1 MLTQILT
8 LIIFI
13 ISVFALR
20 KESLFYRLALMPY
33 RIKREKEW
41 WRILSHAFI
50 HADWMHLLINLYVFY
65 SFGQVVELLFKYHA
79 PIYAEIHFLSL
90 FLGGIIIAG
99 IPAVIKHRNN
109 SSYVAVGAS
118 GTVSAILFSYI
129 IFQPLDPLR
138 LLFIPFDI
146 PAIILGFAY
155 LLYSFIMSR
164 RAKGPIAHDAHF
176 WGAIFGIIYTI
187 VFFPQNFI
195 NFIEKILP

>member
-1 MLTQILT
+1 MLTKILT

-20 KESLFYRLALMPY
+20 KESLFYRLALIPY
-33 RIKREKEW
+33 RVKREKEW
-41 WRILSHAFI
+41 WRVLSHAFI

-79 PIYAEIHFLSL
+79 FAYAEIHFLSL
-90 FLGGIIIAG
+90 FFGGIIIAS
-99 IPAVIKHRNN
+99 IPALIKHRNK
-109 SSYVAVGAS
+109 SSYIAVGAS
-118 GTVSAILFSYI
+118 GTVSAIVFSYI

-146 PAIILGFAY
+146 PAIFFGLAY

-176 WGAIFGIIYTI
+176 WGAIFGIVYTV

-195 NFIEKILP
+195 SFIEKILP